1 MKKLLALCSFG
12 LVLWLAAIQ
21 FGGVQAKSNTMDDDF
36 KVNNM
41 KKNMRLW
48 SGDFRPGSGKVYS
61 GEDKKQPRLGTWC
74 GTWLVRVWDDCKSR
88 SGAKMWSGKFHSG
101 DIKNL
106 TGKFEKARKIRW
118 NDFND
123 DLHKALKFLDLK
135 SLTKEEKKS
144 VSTTVSQTRKDLK
157 AIYKQMKTE
166 YLSWLTVDFTGYV
179 DQLTNEFNWFA
190 TDLEWY
196 VKEGN
201 ESKFEEYI
209 KRKLKL
215 ISNFLTR
222 KSEKK

>member
-21 FGGVQAKSNTMDDDF
+21 FGGVQAKSNNMEDDF
-36 KVNNM
+36 RENSM
-41 KKNMRLW
+41 KKNMKLW
-48 SGDFRPGSGKVYS
+48 SGDFRPGSGEVHT
-61 GEDKKQPRLGTWC
+61 GEDKKWPRF
-74 GTWLVRVWDDCKSR
+74 GTWLIKSWEDYKSR
-88 SGAKMWSGKFHSG
+88 SGAKMWSGRLHSG
-101 DIKNL
+101 DMKTL
-106 TGKFEKARKIRW
+106 TGKIEKPKQIRW

-144 VSTTVSQTRKDLK
+144 VSTSVDQTRKDLK
-157 AIYKQMKTE
+157 SIYKQMKTE
-166 YLSWLTVDFTGYV
+166 YLSWVSVDFTGYV
-179 DQLTNEFNWFA
+179 DQLTNEFSWFA
-190 TDLEWY
+190 ADLRWY
-196 VKEGN
+196 VKVWN

-209 KRKLKL
+209 KRKLNL

>member
-1 MKKLLALCSFG
+1 MRKLLALCTFG
-12 LVLWLAAIQ
+12 LVLWLASIQ
-21 FGGVQAKSNTMDDDF
+21 FGEVQAKSSTMDDDF

-41 KKNMRLW
+41 KSVKMNMRLG
-48 SGDFRPGSGKVYS
+48 SGDNKSWHRFGSG
-61 GEDKKQPRLGTWC
+61 C
-74 GTWLVRVWDDCKSR
+74 TWLSLIWENCKLRSRV
-88 SGAKMWSGKFHSG
+88 KMWSGNRHYR

-106 TGKFEKARKIRW
+106 TGKFEKPKKIRW
-118 NDFND
+118 NEFND

-144 VSTTVSQTRKDLK
+144 ISTTVSQTRKDLK
-157 AIYKQMKTE
+157 TIYKQMKTE
-166 YLSWLTVDFTGYV
+166 YLSWITVDFTGYV

-196 VKEGN
+196 VKSWN

-209 KRKLKL
+209 KRKLNL

-222 KSEKK
+222 KSEK